1 MVVTAAG
8 KEMRMTENKALSAI
22 RDLIGQDKS
31 QMREHDGYVGGGRL
45 IHLTEKQAE
54 IAVYLG
60 IPVGVR
66 CRLDDRHG
74 SHKGEYSFYMVN
86 NTKHFKECFKLS
98 SMDNH
103 ASIYPYLP
111 DPKRMLG
118 YIEQVEGM
126 GIPMNELI
134 LSGDYGLERLRHL
147 ASMVEYRTDY
157 KQQFA
162 GDCIGGVYVRQ
173 QDNAAT
179 GLMMKKKPDL
189 ENECYRLEFQGYI
202 RKSGTYMS
210 SGGMREIADEVKKM
224 ADLLAELERD
234 PVIVTEEQMNQW
246 AKEVTAMQVDRA
258 IQEASERDPQLD
270 PTMGMM

>member
-1 MVVTAAG
+1 
-8 KEMRMTENKALSAI
+8 MTDNKALSAI

-31 QMREHDGYVGGGRL
+31 QMREHDGYVGGDRVL
-45 IHLTEKQAE
+45 LHLTEKQAE

-60 IPVGVR
+60 VPIGV
-66 CRLDDRHG
+66 CSEYDDHHG
-74 SHKGEYSFYMVN
+74 SHKGEYSFDMVSDMDTLKYCLGQRYMEN
-86 NTKHFKECFKLS
+86 S
-98 SMDNH
+98 

-111 DPKRMLG
+111 DPLRMRE
-118 YIEQVEGM
+118 YVQQVEKM
-126 GIPMNELI
+126 NIPMRELM
-134 LSGDYGLERLRHL
+134 LSGDYGLERLRRL
-147 ASMVEYRTDY
+147 SRSLEYRTDG

-162 GDCIGGVYVRQ
+162 GDCIGGVYIKQEDSAV
-173 QDNAAT
+173 T
-179 GLMMKKKPDL
+179 GLHMRKITDYD
-189 ENECYRLEFQGYI
+189 NGCCRLEFQGYI

-210 SGGMREIADEVKKM
+210 SAGMREIADEVKKM

-270 PTMGMM
+270 CQTGSVPTMGMM